1 MKVMENE
8 MISSSHGTPGLD
20 LTYNN
25 NHQAIWLIVAIKHY
39 CLCLLIKTFV
49 LPIVYSIDECWTS
62 DYPDII

>member
-8 MISSSHGTPGLD
+8 MTSSSHGTPGLD

-39 CLCLLIKTFV
+39 LLSM
-49 LPIVYSIDECWTS
+49 LID
-62 DYPDII
+62 